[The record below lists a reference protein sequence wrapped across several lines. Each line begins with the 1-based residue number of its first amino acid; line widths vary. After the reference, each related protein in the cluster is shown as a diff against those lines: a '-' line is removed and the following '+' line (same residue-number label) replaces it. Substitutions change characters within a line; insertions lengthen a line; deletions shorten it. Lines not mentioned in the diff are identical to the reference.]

1 MKFSLQELCAVINER
16 EPEMVEREVVEYH
29 GTVYRMD
36 QLPIEGADIT
46 DTEGVYSWDDTHMLV
61 CDGTYSGGMS
71 VEPRSQKTTK

>member
-16 EPEMVEREVVEYH
+16 EPEMVERGIVEYH
-29 GTVYRMD
+29 GILYKME
-36 QLPIEGADIT
+36 QLPCEGDAPI

-61 CDGTYSGGMS
+61 SDGACGMS